1 MSETYWICT
10 SCGRQSMVRKYAYCC
25 CEQTQ
30 ELMATTR
37 EQFVVWTFGR
47 VASKLAYMACDEIP
61 KEVVTQF

>member
-1 MSETYWICT
+1 
-10 SCGRQSMVRKYAYCC
+10 MVRKYAYCC